1 MPQSP
6 DSPKTPRAHEGRAD
20 RRPLHGVGPG
30 MLVTLAAPGTAAI
43 AFFFVLPI
51 VFVTR
56 DAFADGLAA
65 FGRVFADPVF
75 WRSLVGSA
83 VLTLTAAS
91 FSLLVGF
98 AVALHLSRLRPHV
111 RSLLLF
117 VIALPLT
124 FSGLIVA
131 FGFILTY
138 GRAGFVTQML
148 AMVGVDPVTFS
159 GILYSPFGLALASSY
174 YLIPRVVM
182 LLLPVLINFETLQI
196 TAAESLGA
204 TRRQAI
210 VHILVPQIR
219 PTAVT
224 AFCLIAAVVFGAT
237 PLSTT
242 EPVPVPPDPD
252 AAAPGDAEGDAAPS
266 GEPDKADK
274 PVHLDKDWGV
284 GEVTDPTVLRLKM
297 DGNIDGITGSETATG
312 FTIVVPGRKSI
323 SSAAGF
329 KAKDKRLD
337 TVNVV
342 NYPDRAEITLL
353 FKKDVP
359 AFLARAEG
367 KRLTIEIATTKKVA
381 DEKPSSKK
389 RKKKKKK

>member
-1 MPQSP
+1 M
-6 DSPKTPRAHEGRAD
+6 
-20 RRPLHGVGPG
+20 HGIGPG

-56 DAFADGLAA
+56 DAFADGLGA
-65 FGRVFADPVF
+65 FGRVLADPVF

-111 RSLLLF
+111 RSMLLF

-159 GILYSPFGLALASSY
+159 GILYSPFGLAMASSY

-182 LLLPVLINFETLQI
+182 LLLPVLINFEALQI

-224 AFCLIAAVVFGAT
+224 AFCLIAAVVFGAYGT
-237 PLSTT
+237 ALALVGTRLNILPLQLYSRISETGT
-242 EPVPVPPDPD
+242 DFP
-252 AAAPGDAEGDAAPS
+252 AAAALALLLTAICS
-266 GEPDKADK
+266 SIMA
-274 PVHLDKDWGV
+274 V
-284 GEVTDPTVLRLKM
+284 GEVFAAR
-297 DGNIDGITGSETATG
+297 SETG
-312 FTIVVPGRKSI
+312 H
-323 SSAAGF
+323 AAH
-329 KAKDKRLD
+329 
-337 TVNVV
+337 
-342 NYPDRAEITLL
+342 
-353 FKKDVP
+353 
-359 AFLARAEG
+359 
-367 KRLTIEIATTKKVA
+367 
-381 DEKPSSKK
+381 
-389 RKKKKKK
+389 